1 MSDDSVDFS
10 RERKLLNGMQT
21 RRHFITATGAAGL
34 SALTAGCLSEGKEG
48 PSTTTKTPTTTE
60 TTTTQSTTTQ
70 ENTTQTTTQD
80 SVTVEDL
87 HRRRENLSE
96 ERKTAYYQT
105 HAIPGVSDY
114 ELDYGRVEEENDTR
128 REQLIDITATVGDQ
142 YENWVTGNH
151 AVMNAIHNLDWM
163 GWKQD
168 NILNI
173 VTRYNS
179 RPGEEITI
187 NYNTRD
193 NGGRNLDGT
202 IARDGGSG
210 PQTYI
215 KNIPD
220 SEVMDGDEGNALVTD
235 IKGHK
240 TLKQNA
246 EENGNSFDEG
256 DWRGLQLSM
265 QSIVPGLKG
274 PSVHAD
280 RVPDRNLIFDADA
293 FEYIG
298 EHYKDSAEAVN
309 DVSDE
314 ALEIGMSS
322 VPVRSSGMY
331 VGVTAGKDGLEAAAI
346 YSQAKGKEKMKQP
359 VEL

>member
-1 MSDDSVDFS
+1 MSDDSADLS
-10 RERKLLNGMQT
+10 RERELLDGEHS
-21 RRHFITATGAAGL
+21 RRRFITAASAAGL
-34 SALTAGCLSEGKEG
+34 SALTAGCLSN
-48 PSTTTKTPTTTE
+48 SDTTDTTTTTTLPTTTE
-60 TTTTQSTTTQ
+60 TS
-70 ENTTQTTTQD
+70 TTQTTTTRENTTRNTTEE
-80 SVTVEDL
+80 SVTVDDL
-87 HRRRENLSE
+87 RQNRAALTDEQKAARY
-96 ERKTAYYQT
+96 RYR
-105 HAIPGVSDY
+105 IPDVSDY
-114 ELDYGRVEEENDTR
+114 ELDYYRVKDENDTR
-128 REQLIDITATVGDQ
+128 RKQLIDITATVGDQ
-142 YENWVTGNH
+142 YENWVQGNH
-151 AVMNAIHNLDWM
+151 AVMHAIHNLDWM

-173 VTRYNS
+173 VTRYAS
-179 RPGEEITI
+179 RPGEEITV
-187 NYNTRD
+187 NYSTEDGDRH
-193 NGGRNLDGT
+193 LDGT
-202 IARDGGSG
+202 IARDGHSG
-210 PQTYI
+210 KSTYI
-215 KNIPD
+215 KNIPN
-220 SEVMDGDEGNALVTD
+220 SELMDGDEGNALVTD

-298 EHYKDSAEAVN
+298 EHYNDSAEAVN

-331 VGVTAGKDGLEAAAI
+331 VGVTAGKDGLEADAV
-346 YSQAKGKEKMKQP
+346 YSEDKGEEKMGEP
-359 VEL
+359 LDL